1 MAKQKLFH
9 IVKRDHLGFG
19 YKLLADE
26 FADEQMSSDEPP
38 EGFEPPPPED
48 DEEYSYGNDD
58 YSESNDFDY
67 Q

>member
-1 MAKQKLFH
+1 MLAQTIPAPSTQPVAKAPSQ
-9 IVKRDHLGFG
+9 
-19 YKLLADE
+19 APDE